1 MSITVNST
9 HRINI
14 NGQVVDLTTQQ
25 LVELRD
31 QIDQAISVKRRPAIK
46 GWDEF
51 SRELNPLNDR
61 SIPPVTCKENSKLW
75 SGVHTSQCGPVNAA
89 QTHIQP

>member
-1 MSITVNST
+1 MTMSITVNST

-14 NGQVVDLTTQQ
+14 DGQFVDLTTQQ

-31 QIDQAISVKRRPAIK
+31 QIDQAISVKRTPGIQDWR
-46 GWDEF
+46 EY
-51 SRELNPLNDR
+51 SRELTPFRDWVYNLGPMCG
-61 SIPPVTCKENSKLW
+61 STKLY
-75 SGVHTSQCGPVNAA
+75 GPVNAA